1 MSAAKR
7 AGTAGADD
15 VGYAEA
21 LDELEE
27 ILGELEGD
35 DLDVD
40 VLAERVRRA
49 GELIAVCRSRI
60 QRAEADVAGIVAE
73 LETISADPDELG

>member
-1 MSAAKR
+1 MSAATRK
-7 AGTAGADD
+7 GATGAAD

-49 GELIAVCRSRI
+49 GELIAVCRNRI
-60 QRAEADVAGIVAE
+60 QRAEADVAAIVAE
-73 LETISADPDELG
+73 LEAIGPEADDLD